1 MLKHD
6 LKKNGKISEDIY
18 LLFDEMCLQKCEE
31 YFGGEMIGSDE
42 SGELDKRNCLFY
54 DRRNERVHAM
64 RSSHLQK

>member
-6 LKKNGKISEDIY
+6 LKKNGKISEDIC
-18 LLFDEMCLQKCEE
+18 LLFDEMCLQKYEE
-31 YFGGEMIGSDE
+31 YFGGEMIGCEE
-42 SGELDKRNCLFY
+42 SGKLDKRNCLFY